1 MKQRR
6 NARARQLYKHWVHC
20 VMVSKVVCSFRQ
32 RAYSEILAP
41 TWRSMW
47 TSTTRVWVSILVE
60 SVIMLSYLASM
71 RTWRFL
77 CLRTVLMLCNWKGI
91 KCLTDKH
98 WSDRAAC
105 CKWSIDKILQSVR
118 TCTTTMLSATPGLKT
133 ANAIWI
139 QLGWLLIVANRVGNV
154 KMRVSEFWL
163 CGNVLSYSSIR
174 DKTRPLFGA

>member
-32 RAYSEILAP
+32 RAYSEILAR

-105 CKWSIDKILQSVR
+105 CKMVDWQNIAE
-118 TCTTTMLSATPGLKT
+118 CTNVYSNDAQCDAWAQNGECDLNPAWMITYCRKSCWKCQ
-133 ANAIWI
+133 NA
-139 QLGWLLIVANRVGNV
+139 G
-154 KMRVSEFWL
+154 K
-163 CGNVLSYSSIR
+163 
-174 DKTRPLFGA
+174 